1 MHNLMKV
8 FILPLVFFNLLSAN
22 DIYEDNALGVVLL
35 MGDAGYGSGVIISTK
50 GHVLTNNHVVEHNE
64 NLEAILSYQ
73 YNLDGYEEY
82 VHSIEI
88 IKQDKVKDLALIKIN
103 NPRTALRPINISRK
117 VPAIGSRV
125 HAIGHPDLEVWSYTT
140 GYISQIR
147 EEYEWSYE
155 DEFEHIAN
163 VYQTQT
169 PVAEGNSG
177 GPLLNDHGNLVG
189 INTFGDHK
197 NDFQNFSVTVNE
209 IVKFLINK

>member
-1 MHNLMKV
+1 MYNLMKA

-50 GHVLTNNHVVEHNE
+50 GYVLTNNHVVENNE

-73 YNLDGYEEY
+73 YKLDGYEEY

-125 HAIGHPDLEVWSYTT
+125 HAIGHPDLEVWTYTT

-147 EEYEWSYE
+147 DEYEWSYE
-155 DEFEHIAN
+155 DEFEHMAN

-177 GPLLNDHGNLVG
+177 GPLLNNYGNLVG
-189 INTFGDHK
+189 INTFGDSE
-197 NDFQNFSVTVNE
+197 NDFQNFSVTVDE
-209 IVKFLINK
+209 IIKFLIN

>member
-1 MHNLMKV
+1 MKV
-8 FILPLVFFNLLSAN
+8 FILPLIFFNLLSAN

-35 MGDAGYGSGVIISTK
+35 MGDVGYGSGVIISTK
-50 GHVLTNNHVVEHNE
+50 GYVLTNNHVIENNE

-73 YNLDGYEEY
+73 YSLDGYEEY

-117 VPAIGSRV
+117 VPAIGSQV
-125 HAIGHPDLEVWSYTT
+125 HAIGHPDLEVWTYTT

-147 EEYEWSYE
+147 EEYAWSYK
-155 DEFEHIAN
+155 DEFEHMAN

-169 PVAEGNSG
+169 PIAEGNSG
-177 GPLLNDHGNLVG
+177 GPLLNNHGNLVG
-189 INTFGDHK
+189 INTFGDSE
-197 NDFQNFSVTVNE
+197 NDFQNFSVTVDE
-209 IVKFLINK
+209 IIKFLIN

>member
-1 MHNLMKV
+1 MYNLMKV
-8 FILPLVFFNLLSAN
+8 FILPLVFFNFLSAN

-50 GHVLTNNHVVEHNE
+50 GYVLTNNHVIENNE
-64 NLEAILSYQ
+64 NLEVILSYQ
-73 YNLDGYEEY
+73 YKLDGYEEY

-117 VPAIGSRV
+117 VPAIGSQV
-125 HAIGHPDLEVWSYTT
+125 HAIGHPDLEVWTYTT

-147 EEYEWSYE
+147 EEYEWSYK
-155 DEFEHIAN
+155 DDFEHMAN

-169 PVAEGNSG
+169 PIAEGNSG
-177 GPLLNDHGNLVG
+177 GPLLNNHGNLVG
-189 INTFGDHK
+189 INTFGDSE
-197 NDFQNFSVTVNE
+197 NDFQNFSVTVDE
-209 IVKFLINK
+209 IIKFLIN

>member
-1 MHNLMKV
+1 MYNLIKV

-50 GHVLTNNHVVEHNE
+50 GYVLTNNHVVENNE

-73 YNLDGYEEY
+73 YKLDRYEEY

-117 VPAIGSRV
+117 VPAIGSQV

-147 EEYEWSYE
+147 DEYEWSYE
-155 DEFEHIAN
+155 DEFEHMAD

-177 GPLLNDHGNLVG
+177 GPLLNNHGNLVG
-189 INTFGDHK
+189 INTFGDSE
-197 NDFQNFSVTVNE
+197 NDFQNFSVTVDE
-209 IVKFLINK
+209 IIKFLIN

>member
-1 MHNLMKV
+1 MYDLKKL
-8 FILPLVFFNLLSAN
+8 FILPFIFFNLLSAN

-50 GHVLTNNHVVEHNE
+50 GHVLTNNHVVEHND

-189 INTFGDHK
+189 INTFGDSE
-197 NDFQNFSVTVNE
+197 NDFQNFSVTVDE
-209 IVKFLINK
+209 IIKFLIN

>member
-1 MHNLMKV
+1 MYNLMKV
-8 FILPLVFFNLLSAN
+8 FIVPLVFFNLLSAN

-50 GHVLTNNHVVEHNE
+50 GYVLTNNHVVENNE

-125 HAIGHPDLEVWSYTT
+125 HAIGHPDLEVWTYTT

-147 EEYEWSYE
+147 DEYEWSYE
-155 DEFEHIAN
+155 DEFEHMAN

-177 GPLLNDHGNLVG
+177 GPLLNNHGNLVG
-189 INTFGDHK
+189 INTFGDSE
-197 NDFQNFSVTVNE
+197 NDFQNFSVTVDE
-209 IVKFLINK
+209 IIKFLIN

>member
-1 MHNLMKV
+1 MYNLMKV

-50 GHVLTNNHVVEHNE
+50 GHVLTNNHVVEHND

-88 IKQDKVKDLALIKIN
+88 IKQDKIKDLALIKIN

-155 DEFEHIAN
+155 DEFEHMAN

-189 INTFGDHK
+189 INTFGDSE
-197 NDFQNFSVTVNE
+197 NDFQNFSVTVDE
-209 IVKFLINK
+209 VIKFLVK

>member
-1 MHNLMKV
+1 MYNLIKV

-35 MGDAGYGSGVIISTK
+35 MGDAGYGSGIIISTK
-50 GHVLTNNHVVEHNE
+50 GYILTNNHVVEGNE

-147 EEYEWSYE
+147 DEYEWSYE
-155 DEFEHIAN
+155 DEFEHMAN

-189 INTFGDHK
+189 INTFGDSE
-197 NDFQNFSVTVNE
+197 NDFQNFSVTVDE
-209 IVKFLINK
+209 IIKFLVK

>member
-1 MHNLMKV
+1 MHYLIKV
-8 FILPLVFFNLLSAN
+8 FVMPLVFFNLLFAN

-155 DEFEHIAN
+155 DEFEHMAN

-197 NDFQNFSVTVNE
+197 NDFQNFSVTVDE

>member
-1 MHNLMKV
+1 MYNLIKV
-8 FILPLVFFNLLSAN
+8 FIVPLVFFNLLSAN

-50 GHVLTNNHVVEHNE
+50 GYALTNNHVVENNE
-64 NLEAILSYQ
+64 NLEAILSYK

-117 VPAIGSRV
+117 VPAIGSQV
-125 HAIGHPDLEVWSYTT
+125 HAIGHPDLEVWTYTT

-147 EEYEWSYE
+147 EEYEWSYK
-155 DEFEHIAN
+155 DDFEHMAN

-169 PVAEGNSG
+169 PIAEGNSG
-177 GPLLNDHGNLVG
+177 GPLLNNHGNLVG
-189 INTFGDHK
+189 INTFGDSE
-197 NDFQNFSVTVNE
+197 NDFQNFSVTVDE
-209 IVKFLINK
+209 IIKFLIN

>member
-1 MHNLMKV
+1 MYNLMKI
-8 FILPLVFFNLLSAN
+8 FILPLVFFNLLYAN

-50 GHVLTNNHVVEHNE
+50 GYVLTNNHVVENNE
-64 NLEAILSYQ
+64 NLEAILSYK

-125 HAIGHPDLEVWSYTT
+125 HAIGHPDLEVWTYTT

-147 EEYEWSYE
+147 DEYEWSYE
-155 DEFEHIAN
+155 DEFEHMAN

-177 GPLLNDHGNLVG
+177 GPLLNNHGNLVG
-189 INTFGDHK
+189 INTFGDSE
-197 NDFQNFSVTVNE
+197 NDFQNFSVTVDE
-209 IVKFLINK
+209 IIKFLIN

>member
-1 MHNLMKV
+1 MYNLMKV
-8 FILPLVFFNLLSAN
+8 FILPLVFFNLLYAN

-35 MGDAGYGSGVIISTK
+35 MGDAGYGSGVIISSK
-50 GHVLTNNHVVEHNE
+50 GYVLTNNHVVENNE

-73 YNLDGYEEY
+73 YKLDGYEEY

-117 VPAIGSRV
+117 VPAIGSQV
-125 HAIGHPDLEVWSYTT
+125 HAIGHPDLEVWTYTT

-147 EEYEWSYE
+147 EEYEWSYK
-155 DEFEHIAN
+155 DDFEHMAN

-169 PVAEGNSG
+169 PIAEGNSG
-177 GPLLNDHGNLVG
+177 GPLLNNHGNLVG
-189 INTFGDHK
+189 INTFGDSE
-197 NDFQNFSVTVNE
+197 NDFQNFSVTVDE
-209 IVKFLINK
+209 IIRFLIN

>member
-1 MHNLMKV
+1 MYNLMKV

-50 GHVLTNNHVVEHNE
+50 GHVLTNNHVVEHND

-103 NPRTALRPINISRK
+103 NPRTVLRPINISRK

-147 EEYEWSYE
+147 DEYEWSYE
-155 DEFEHIAN
+155 DEFEHMAN

-189 INTFGDHK
+189 INTFGDSK
-197 NDFQNFSVTVNE
+197 NDFQNFSVTVDE
-209 IVKFLINK
+209 IIKFLVK

>member
-1 MHNLMKV
+1 MYNLMKV
-8 FILPLVFFNLLSAN
+8 FILPFVFFNLLSAN

-35 MGDAGYGSGVIISTK
+35 MGDAGYGSGVIISSK
-50 GHVLTNNHVVEHNE
+50 GYVLTNNHVVENNE

-125 HAIGHPDLEVWSYTT
+125 HAIGHPDLEVWTYTT

-147 EEYEWSYE
+147 DEYEWSYE
-155 DEFEHIAN
+155 DEFEHMAN

-177 GPLLNDHGNLVG
+177 GPLLNQHGNLVG
-189 INTFGDHK
+189 INTFGDSE
-197 NDFQNFSVTVNE
+197 NDFQNFSVTVDE
-209 IVKFLINK
+209 IIKFLIN

>member
-1 MHNLMKV
+1 MYNLMKV

-35 MGDAGYGSGVIISTK
+35 MGDTGYGSGVIISTK
-50 GHVLTNNHVVEHNE
+50 GYVLTNNHVVENNE

-125 HAIGHPDLEVWSYTT
+125 HAIGHPDLEVWTYTT

-147 EEYEWSYE
+147 DEYEWSYE
-155 DEFEHIAN
+155 DEFEHMAN

-177 GPLLNDHGNLVG
+177 GPLLNQHGNLVG
-189 INTFGDHK
+189 INTFGDSE
-197 NDFQNFSVTVNE
+197 NDFQNFSVTVDE
-209 IVKFLINK
+209 IIKFLIN

>member
-1 MHNLMKV
+1 MYNLMKV
-8 FILPLVFFNLLSAN
+8 FILPFVFFNLLSAN

-35 MGDAGYGSGVIISTK
+35 MGDTGYGSGVIISTK
-50 GHVLTNNHVVEHNE
+50 GYVLTNNHVVENNE

-125 HAIGHPDLEVWSYTT
+125 HAIGHPDLEVWTYTT

-147 EEYEWSYE
+147 DEYEWSYE
-155 DEFEHIAN
+155 DEFEHMAN

-177 GPLLNDHGNLVG
+177 GPLLNQHGNLVG
-189 INTFGDHK
+189 INTFGDSE
-197 NDFQNFSVTVNE
+197 NDFQNFSVTVDE
-209 IVKFLINK
+209 IIKFLIN

>member
-1 MHNLMKV
+1 MYNLMKV

-22 DIYEDNALGVVLL
+22 DIYEDNTLGVVLL
-35 MGDAGYGSGVIISTK
+35 MGDAGYGSGVIISSK
-50 GHVLTNNHVVEHNE
+50 GYVLTNNHVVENNE

-117 VPAIGSRV
+117 VPAIGSQV
-125 HAIGHPDLEVWSYTT
+125 HAIGHPDLEVWTYTT

-155 DEFEHIAN
+155 DDFEHMAN

-177 GPLLNDHGNLVG
+177 GPLLNNHGNLVG
-189 INTFGDHK
+189 INTFGDSE
-197 NDFQNFSVTVNE
+197 NDFQNFSVTVDE
-209 IVKFLINK
+209 IIKFLIN

>member
-1 MHNLMKV
+1 MYNLMKV

-50 GHVLTNNHVVEHNE
+50 GYVLTNNHVIENNE

-73 YNLDGYEEY
+73 YSLDGYEEY

-117 VPAIGSRV
+117 VPAIGSQV
-125 HAIGHPDLEVWSYTT
+125 HAIGHPDLEVWTYTT

-147 EEYEWSYE
+147 EEYEWSYK
-155 DEFEHIAN
+155 DDFEHMAN

-169 PVAEGNSG
+169 PIAEGNSG
-177 GPLLNDHGNLVG
+177 GPLLNNHGNLVG
-189 INTFGDHK
+189 INTFGDSE
-197 NDFQNFSVTVNE
+197 NDFQNFSVTVDE
-209 IVKFLINK
+209 IIRFLIN

>member
-1 MHNLMKV
+1 MYNLIKV

-35 MGDAGYGSGVIISTK
+35 MGAAGYGSGIIISTK
-50 GHVLTNNHVVEHNE
+50 GYILTNNHVVGGNE

-88 IKQDKVKDLALIKIN
+88 IKQDKVKDLALIRIN

-147 EEYEWSYE
+147 DEYEWSYE
-155 DEFEHIAN
+155 DEFEHMAN

-189 INTFGDHK
+189 INTFGDSK
-197 NDFQNFSVTVNE
+197 NDFQNFSVTVDE
-209 IVKFLINK
+209 IIKFLVK

>member
-1 MHNLMKV
+1 MYNLMKV
-8 FILPLVFFNLLSAN
+8 FILPLVFFNLLYAN

-35 MGDAGYGSGVIISTK
+35 MGDAGYGSGVIISSK
-50 GHVLTNNHVVEHNE
+50 GYVLTNNHVVENNE

-73 YNLDGYEEY
+73 YKLDGYEEY

-117 VPAIGSRV
+117 VPAIGSQV
-125 HAIGHPDLEVWSYTT
+125 HAIGHPDLEVWTYTT

-147 EEYEWSYE
+147 DEYEWSYE
-155 DEFEHIAN
+155 DEFEHMAD

-177 GPLLNDHGNLVG
+177 GPLLNNHGNLVG
-189 INTFGDHK
+189 INTFGDSE
-197 NDFQNFSVTVNE
+197 NDFQNFSVTVDE
-209 IVKFLINK
+209 IIKFLIN

>member
-1 MHNLMKV
+1 MYNLIKV

-35 MGDAGYGSGVIISTK
+35 MGDAGYGSGIIISTK
-50 GHVLTNNHVVEHNE
+50 GYILTNNHVVEGNE

-73 YNLDGYEEY
+73 YNLDGYKEY

-147 EEYEWSYE
+147 DEYEWSYE
-155 DEFEHIAN
+155 DEFEHMAN

-169 PVAEGNSG
+169 PIAEGNSG
-177 GPLLNDHGNLVG
+177 GPLLNSYGNLVG
-189 INTFGDHK
+189 INTFGDEK
-197 NDFQNFSVTVNE
+197 NDFQNFSIAVDE

>member
-1 MHNLMKV
+1 MYNLMKV

-35 MGDAGYGSGVIISTK
+35 MGDAGYGSGIIISTK
-50 GHVLTNNHVVEHNE
+50 GYILTNNHVVEGNE

-147 EEYEWSYE
+147 DEYEWSYE
-155 DEFEHIAN
+155 DEFEHMAN

-189 INTFGDHK
+189 INTFGDSE
-197 NDFQNFSVTVNE
+197 NDFQNFSVTVDE
-209 IVKFLINK
+209 IIKFLVK

>member
-1 MHNLMKV
+1 MKV

-197 NDFQNFSVTVNE
+197 NDFQNFSVTVDE

>member
-1 MHNLMKV
+1 MYNLIKV

-50 GHVLTNNHVVEHNE
+50 GYVLTNNHVVEHNE

-88 IKQDKVKDLALIKIN
+88 IKQDKVKDLALIRIN
-103 NPRTALRPINISRK
+103 NPRTALRAINISRK

-147 EEYEWSYE
+147 DEYEWSYE
-155 DEFEHIAN
+155 DEFEHMAN

-189 INTFGDHK
+189 INTFGDSK
-197 NDFQNFSVTVNE
+197 NDFQNFSVTVDE
-209 IVKFLINK
+209 IIKFLVK

>member
-197 NDFQNFSVTVNE
+197 NDFQNFSVTVDE